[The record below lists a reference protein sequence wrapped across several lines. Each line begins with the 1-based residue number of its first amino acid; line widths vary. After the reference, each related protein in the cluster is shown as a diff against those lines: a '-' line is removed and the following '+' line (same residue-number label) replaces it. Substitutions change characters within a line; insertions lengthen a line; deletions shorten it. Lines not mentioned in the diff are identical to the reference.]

1 MLDDNFLHAA
11 IARIQARRRRRR
23 LIHGLIVLLAVFAV
37 CSLSRSVFLSY

>member
-23 LIHGLIVLLAVFAV
+23 LFQGLILLLAVFAV
-37 CSLSRSVFLSY
+37 CSLSRSVFLLQ